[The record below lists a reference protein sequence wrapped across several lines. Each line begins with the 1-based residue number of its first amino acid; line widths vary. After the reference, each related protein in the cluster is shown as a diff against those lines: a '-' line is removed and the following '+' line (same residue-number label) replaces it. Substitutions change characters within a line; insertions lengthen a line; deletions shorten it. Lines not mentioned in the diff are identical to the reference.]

1 PERSSRRT
9 PLPRSGTGPLA
20 LLLAPYIS
28 LRVCSSP
35 ASRQRAPLCGTA
47 KCSHLFRRR
56 PLDFENLRFLLLQEG
71 VHLRYVLMREILD
84 LLEAFLFVVFRNGL
98 AFEKAL
104 QFVVCVMPD
113 LAHRDPVLFRDVPD
127 RSRNRLPPFLRRGGE
142 RQANDL
148 AVIRR
153 GQSEIGSLNGLFN
166 VRNRGRIP
174 GLYHDQVRIR

>member
-1 PERSSRRT
+1 MDAFARAPGGANTGRRDAGDAGASRIPSEARERT

-84 LLEAFLFVVFRNGL
+84 PLEAFLFVVFRN
-98 AFEKAL
+98 
-104 QFVVCVMPD
+104 
-113 LAHRDPVLFRDVPD
+113 
-127 RSRNRLPPFLRRGGE
+127 
-142 RQANDL
+142 
-148 AVIRR
+148 
-153 GQSEIGSLNGLFN
+153 
-166 VRNRGRIP
+166 
-174 GLYHDQVRIR
+174 